1 MRNVVLIIHFTPHIS
16 HYTSFFY
23 FSPEVFI
30 MQNTLVAP
38 VGVLGFGV
46 EGQSTFNY
54 LVRNGV
60 KDIVVMDKNPVNLPQ
75 VPAGVNV
82 KVCSGE
88 SYLDGLKDCVTVV
101 RSAGVYPMSQELF
114 KFQMNGG
121 LMTSQIQLFLEQTKS
136 KKVVGVTG
144 TLGKGSTVSMISH
157 ILTKCG
163 VNNEIGGNFG
173 VPALDLLETE
183 TADRV
188 SILELSSFQLMTLS
202 LSPDVGVVLRVST
215 EHLDW
220 HKTVEEYRDAKANL
234 VRWQKRAGTCVYLKD
249 AAPTAKIAA
258 ESPAGTK
265 YAVSL
270 KDGPSAGD
278 GDAVI
283 DGATLLIDGEKLF
296 LSDCKVR
303 GIYQLENMAAATLA
317 CKALGIKVAD
327 AFEALKSYET
337 LPFRMEFKGEKK
349 GIEFFNDSYATR
361 PDATI
366 AATASMKRP
375 FALILGGSEKNAD
388 FTELSQILVNDRP
401 NLKRIALIG
410 ATAQRMLESLQQA
423 GLKVT
428 ANIFPTL
435 EEAFADSLQIGEGG
449 TVIMSPACASFGLFK
464 NYKVRGQVF
473 DKLVENV

>member
-1 MRNVVLIIHFTPHIS
+1 
-16 HYTSFFY
+16 
-23 FSPEVFI
+23 
-30 MQNTLVAP
+30 MQNSIVAP

-54 LVRNGV
+54 LVRSGI
-60 KDIVVMDKNPVNLPQ
+60 KDIVVMDKNPVSLPK

-82 KVCSGE
+82 KTFSGDN
-88 SYLDGLKDCVTVV
+88 YMDGLKDCVTVV

-173 VPALDLLETE
+173 VPALDLLESE
-183 TADRV
+183 TSDRV

-202 LSPDVGVVLRVST
+202 LSPDVAVVLRVST

-220 HKTVEEYRDAKANL
+220 HKSVEEYRDAKANL
-234 VRWQKRAGTCVYLKD
+234 VRWQKRGGTCVFLKD

-258 ESPAGTK
+258 ESPATTK
-265 YAVSL
+265 YAITL
-270 KDGPSAGD
+270 ADGPNFGD

-283 DGATLLIDGEKLF
+283 DGATLAIDDEKLF
-296 LSDCKVR
+296 LEDCKVR

-317 CKALGIKVAD
+317 VKALGIKVAD

-337 LPFRMEFKGEKK
+337 LPFRMEFKGEKN
-349 GIEFFNDSYATR
+349 GIEFYNDSYATR

-388 FTELSQILVNDRP
+388 FTELSKILVEERP

-423 GLKVT
+423 GLQIP

-435 EEAFADSLQIGEGG
+435 EEAFADSLAIGKGG

-473 DKLVENV
+473 DKLVAEVK

>member
-1 MRNVVLIIHFTPHIS
+1 
-16 HYTSFFY
+16 
-23 FSPEVFI
+23 
-30 MQNTLVAP
+30 MQNSIVAP

-54 LVRNGV
+54 LVRSGI
-60 KDIVVMDKNPVNLPQ
+60 KDIVVMDKNPVSLPE

-82 KVCSGE
+82 KTFSGDN
-88 SYLDGLKDCVTVV
+88 YMDGLKDCVTVV

-183 TADRV
+183 TSDRV

-202 LSPDVGVVLRVST
+202 LSPDVAVVLRVST

-220 HKTVEEYRDAKANL
+220 HKSVEEYRDAKANL
-234 VRWQKRAGTCVYLKD
+234 VRWQKRGGTCVFLKD

-258 ESPAGTK
+258 ESPATTK
-265 YAVSL
+265 YAITL
-270 KDGPSAGD
+270 ADGPNFGD

-283 DGATLLIDGEKLF
+283 DGATLTIDDEKLF
-296 LSDCKVR
+296 LADCKVR

-317 CKALGIKVAD
+317 VKALGIKVAD

-337 LPFRMEFKGEKK
+337 LPFRMEFKGEKN
-349 GIEFFNDSYATR
+349 GIEFYNDSYATR

-388 FTELSQILVNDRP
+388 FTELSKILVEERP

-410 ATAQRMLESLQQA
+410 ATAQRMLDSLQQA
-423 GLKVT
+423 GLQIP

-435 EEAFADSLQIGEGG
+435 EEAFADSLAIGKGG

-464 NYKVRGQVF
+464 NYKVRGQAF
-473 DKLVENV
+473 DKLVAEL

>member
-1 MRNVVLIIHFTPHIS
+1 
-16 HYTSFFY
+16 
-23 FSPEVFI
+23 
-30 MQNTLVAP
+30 MQSKLVAP

-54 LVRNGV
+54 LVRNGI
-60 KDIVVMDKNPVNLPQ
+60 KEIVVMDKNPVNLPE

-82 KVCSGE
+82 KTFSGE
-88 SYLDGLKDCVTVV
+88 GYLDGLKDCVTVV
-101 RSAGVYPMSQELF
+101 RSAGVYPMSQDLF

-121 LMTSQIQLFLEQTKS
+121 IMTSQIQLFLEQTKS

-157 ILTKCG
+157 ILTAAG
-163 VNNEIGGNFG
+163 VKNEIGGNFG
-173 VPALDLLETE
+173 VPALDLLEDE
-183 TADRV
+183 TPDRI

-202 LSPDVGVVLRVST
+202 ISPDVGVVLRVST

-220 HKTVEEYRDAKANL
+220 HKSVEEYRDAKANL
-234 VRWQKRAGTCVYLKD
+234 VRWQKRAGTCVYLRD
-249 AAPTAKIAA
+249 AEPSAKIAA

-265 YAVSL
+265 YAVCHA
-270 KDGPSAGD
+270 DGDGAGN

-283 DGATLLIDGEKLF
+283 EGATLAIDSEKLY
-296 LSDCKVR
+296 LADCKVR

-317 CKALGIKVAD
+317 CKALGIRVAD
-327 AFEALKSYET
+327 AFQALKTYET
-337 LPFRMEFKGEKK
+337 LPFRMEFKGEKN

-366 AATASMKRP
+366 AATASMNRP

-388 FTELSQILVNDRP
+388 FTELSNILVKERP

-410 ATAQRMLESLQQA
+410 ATAERMLESLKQA
-423 GLKVT
+423 GLESAGIT
-428 ANIFPTL
+428 AKIFPTL
-435 EEAFADSLQIGEGG
+435 EEAFADSLAIGKGG

-473 DKLVENV
+473 DKLVAEV

>member
-1 MRNVVLIIHFTPHIS
+1 MN
-16 HYTSFFY
+16 
-23 FSPEVFI
+23 
-30 MQNTLVAP
+30 NNLVSP
-38 VGVLGFGV
+38 VGILGFGV
-46 EGQSTFNY
+46 EGQSTLRY
-54 LVRNGV
+54 LFREGV
-60 KDIVVMDKNPVNLPQ
+60 KDIVVMDKNPVNLPE

-88 SYLDGLKDCVTVV
+88 KYMDGLKDCVTVV

-114 KFQMNGG
+114 TFQMNGG
-121 LMTSQIQLFLEQTKS
+121 MMTSQIQLFLEQTKS
-136 KKVVGVTG
+136 NKTVGVTG

-157 ILTKCG
+157 ILDKCG
-163 VNNEIGGNFG
+163 KANIIGGNFG
-173 VPALDLLETE
+173 VPALDLLEDD
-183 TADRV
+183 TADRI

-202 LSPDVGVVLRVST
+202 ISPDVGVVLRVST

-234 VRWQKRAGTCVYLKD
+234 VRWQKNSGTCVYLKD
-249 AAPTAKIAA
+249 AAPTAKIAG
-258 ESPAGTK
+258 ESPARNK
-265 YAVSL
+265 LAVSF
-270 KDGPSAGD
+270 GD
-278 GDAVI
+278 GDANI
-283 DGATLLIDGEKLF
+283 DGSVLTIGNEKLF

-317 CKALGIKVAD
+317 CTALGIKVAD

-349 GIEFFNDSYATR
+349 GIEFYNDSYATR

-366 AATASMKRP
+366 AATGSMKRP

-388 FTELSQILVNDRP
+388 FTELSEILVKDRP

-410 ATAQRMLESLQQA
+410 ATAERMLADLKKA
-423 GLKVT
+423 GVDDAGIKT
-428 ANIFPTL
+428 AIFPTL
-435 EEAFADSLQIGEGG
+435 EEAFADSLNIGEGG

-473 DKLVENV
+473 DKLVADLD

>member
-1 MRNVVLIIHFTPHIS
+1 
-16 HYTSFFY
+16 
-23 FSPEVFI
+23 
-30 MQNTLVAP
+30 MQNNLVEP
-38 VGVLGFGV
+38 VGILGFGV
-46 EGQSTFNY
+46 EGQSTLHY
-54 LVRNGV
+54 LFREGV
-60 KDIVVMDKNPVNLPQ
+60 KDIVVMDKNPVNLPE

-88 SYLDGLKDCVTVV
+88 NYLDGLKDCVTVV

-121 LMTSQIQLFLEQTKS
+121 LMTSQIQLFLEQTRS
-136 KKVVGVTG
+136 AKVVGVTG

-157 ILTKCG
+157 ILDKCG
-163 VNNEIGGNFG
+163 KSNAIGGNFG
-173 VPALDLLETE
+173 VPALDLLEDE
-183 TADRV
+183 TPERI

-202 LSPDVGVVLRVST
+202 VSPDVGVVLRVST

-234 VRWQKRAGTCVYLKD
+234 VRWQKRDGACVYLKD
-249 AAPTAKIAA
+249 AEPTAKIAA
-258 ESPAGTK
+258 ESPAKTK

-270 KDGPSAGD
+270 ADGPSAGD

-283 DGATLLIDGEKLF
+283 EGATLTIGNDKLE
-296 LSDCKVR
+296 LADCKVR

-317 CKALGIKVAD
+317 VKALGIKVAD

-337 LPFRMEFKGEKK
+337 LPFRMEFKGEKN
-349 GIEFFNDSYATR
+349 GIEFYNDSYATR

-388 FTELSQILVNDRP
+388 FTELSNILVKERP
-401 NLKRIALIG
+401 NLKQIALIG
-410 ATAQRMLESLQQA
+410 ATAERMLADLKKA
-423 GLKVT
+423 GVDEAGIKT
-428 ANIFPTL
+428 ALFPTL
-435 EEAFADSLQIGEGG
+435 EEAFANCLSIGKGG

-473 DKLVENV
+473 DKLVAEVK

>member
-1 MRNVVLIIHFTPHIS
+1 
-16 HYTSFFY
+16 
-23 FSPEVFI
+23 
-30 MQNTLVAP
+30 MQNSIVAP

-54 LVRNGV
+54 LIRSGI
-60 KDIVVMDKNPVNLPQ
+60 KDIVVMDKNPVSLPK

-82 KVCSGE
+82 KTFSGDN
-88 SYLDGLKDCVTVV
+88 YMDGLKDCVTVV

-136 KKVVGVTG
+136 KKVIGVTG

-157 ILTKCG
+157 ILTKCD
-163 VNNEIGGNFG
+163 VSNEIGGNFG
-173 VPALDLLETE
+173 VPALDLLENE
-183 TADRV
+183 PNDRV

-202 LSPDVGVVLRVST
+202 LSPDVAVVLRVST

-220 HKTVEEYRDAKANL
+220 HKSVEEYRDAKANL
-234 VRWQKRAGTCVYLKD
+234 VRWQKRSGTCVFLKD

-258 ESPAGTK
+258 ESPATTK
-265 YAVSL
+265 YAITL
-270 KDGPSAGD
+270 ADGPNFGD

-283 DGATLLIDGEKLF
+283 DGATLAIDDEKLF
-296 LSDCKVR
+296 LADCKVR

-317 CKALGIKVAD
+317 VKALGIKVAD

-337 LPFRMEFKGEKK
+337 LPFRMEFKGEKN
-349 GIEFFNDSYATR
+349 GIEFYNDSYATR

-366 AATASMKRP
+366 AATASMTRP

-388 FTELSQILVNDRP
+388 FTELSKILVNDRP

-423 GLKVT
+423 GLQIP

-435 EEAFADSLQIGEGG
+435 EEAFADSLAIGKGG

-473 DKLVENV
+473 DKLVAEL

>member
-121 LMTSQIQLFLEQTKS
+121 LMTSQIQLFFEQTKS

-375 FALILGGSEKNAD
+375 FALILGGSEKN

-428 ANIFPTL
+428 ANIFPNL

>member
-1 MRNVVLIIHFTPHIS
+1 
-16 HYTSFFY
+16 
-23 FSPEVFI
+23 
-30 MQNTLVAP
+30 MQSKLVAP

-54 LVRNGV
+54 LVRNGI
-60 KDIVVMDKNPVNLPQ
+60 KEIVVMDKNPVNLPE

-82 KVCSGE
+82 KTFSGE
-88 SYLDGLKDCVTVV
+88 GYLDGLKDCVTVV
-101 RSAGVYPMSQELF
+101 RSAGVYPMSQDLF

-121 LMTSQIQLFLEQTKS
+121 IMTSQIQLFLEQTKS

-157 ILTKCG
+157 ILTAAG
-163 VNNEIGGNFG
+163 VKNEIDGNFG
-173 VPALDLLETE
+173 VPALDLLEDE
-183 TADRV
+183 TPDRI

-202 LSPDVGVVLRVST
+202 ISPDVGVVLRIST

-220 HKTVEEYRDAKANL
+220 HKSVEEYRDAKANL

-249 AAPTAKIAA
+249 AEPSAKIAA

-265 YAVSL
+265 YAVCHA
-270 KDGPSAGD
+270 DGDGAGN

-283 DGATLLIDGEKLF
+283 EGATLAIDSEKLY
-296 LSDCKVR
+296 LADCKVR

-317 CKALGIKVAD
+317 CKALGIRVAD
-327 AFEALKSYET
+327 AFQALKTYET
-337 LPFRMEFKGEKK
+337 LPFRMEFKGEKN

-366 AATASMKRP
+366 AATASMNRP

-388 FTELSQILVNDRP
+388 FTELSNILVKERP

-410 ATAQRMLESLQQA
+410 ATAERMLESLKQA
-423 GLKVT
+423 GLDSAGIT
-428 ANIFPTL
+428 AKIFPTL
-435 EEAFADSLQIGEGG
+435 EEAFADSLAIGKGG

-473 DKLVENV
+473 DKLVAEV

>member
-1 MRNVVLIIHFTPHIS
+1 
-16 HYTSFFY
+16 
-23 FSPEVFI
+23 
-30 MQNTLVAP
+30 MQNNLVEP
-38 VGVLGFGV
+38 VGILGFGV
-46 EGQSTFNY
+46 EGQSTLRY
-54 LVRNGV
+54 LFREGV
-60 KDIVVMDKNPVNLPQ
+60 KDIVVMDKNPVNLPE

-82 KVCSGE
+82 KVSSGE
-88 SYLDGLKDCVTVV
+88 NYLDGLKDCVTVV

-121 LMTSQIQLFLEQTKS
+121 LMTSQIQLFLEQTRS
-136 KKVVGVTG
+136 AKVVGVTG

-157 ILTKCG
+157 ILDKCG
-163 VNNEIGGNFG
+163 KSNAIGGNFG
-173 VPALDLLETE
+173 VPALDLLEDE
-183 TADRV
+183 TPERI

-202 LSPDVGVVLRVST
+202 VSPDVGVVLRVST

-234 VRWQKRAGTCVYLKD
+234 VRWQKREGACVYLKD
-249 AAPTAKIAA
+249 AAPTAKIAS
-258 ESPAGTK
+258 ESPAKTK

-270 KDGPSAGD
+270 ADGPSAGD

-283 DGATLLIDGEKLF
+283 EGATLTIGNDKLE
-296 LSDCKVR
+296 LADCKVR

-317 CKALGIKVAD
+317 VKALGIKVAD

-337 LPFRMEFKGEKK
+337 LPFRMEFKGEKN
-349 GIEFFNDSYATR
+349 GIEFYNDSYATR

-388 FTELSQILVNDRP
+388 FTELSEILVKQRP
-401 NLKRIALIG
+401 NLKRVALIG
-410 ATAQRMLESLQQA
+410 ATAERMLADLKKA
-423 GLKVT
+423 GVDEAGIKT
-428 ANIFPTL
+428 AIFPTL
-435 EEAFADSLQIGEGG
+435 EDAFADSLNIGEGG

-473 DKLVENV
+473 DKLVESV

>member
-1 MRNVVLIIHFTPHIS
+1 M
-16 HYTSFFY
+16 
-23 FSPEVFI
+23 
-30 MQNTLVAP
+30 
-38 VGVLGFGV
+38 
-46 EGQSTFNY
+46 
-54 LVRNGV
+54 
-60 KDIVVMDKNPVNLPQ
+60 
-75 VPAGVNV
+75 
-82 KVCSGE
+82 
-88 SYLDGLKDCVTVV
+88 
-101 RSAGVYPMSQELF
+101 
-114 KFQMNGG
+114 
-121 LMTSQIQLFLEQTKS
+121 
-136 KKVVGVTG
+136 
-144 TLGKGSTVSMISH
+144 
-157 ILTKCG
+157 
-163 VNNEIGGNFG
+163 NNEIGGNFG
-173 VPALDLLETE
+173 VPALDLLKNE

-202 LSPDVGVVLRVST
+202 LSPDVAVVLRVST

-220 HKTVEEYRDAKANL
+220 HQSVEEYRDAKANL
-234 VRWQKRAGTCVYLKD
+234 VRWQKRDGACVYLKD
-249 AAPTAKIAA
+249 AAPTAKIAS
-258 ESPAGTK
+258 ESPAKTK

-270 KDGPSAGD
+270 NND

-283 DGATLLIDGEKLF
+283 EGATLTIDGTKLY
-296 LSDCKVR
+296 LEDCKVR

-337 LPFRMEFKGEKK
+337 LPFRMEFKGEKN
-349 GIEFFNDSYATR
+349 GIEFYNDSYATR

-388 FTELSQILVNDRP
+388 FTELSQILVNERP

-473 DKLVENV
+473 DKLVADL

>member
-1 MRNVVLIIHFTPHIS
+1 
-16 HYTSFFY
+16 
-23 FSPEVFI
+23 
-30 MQNTLVAP
+30 MQNSIVAP

-54 LVRNGV
+54 LVRSGI
-60 KDIVVMDKNPVNLPQ
+60 KDIVVMDKNPISLPE

-82 KVCSGE
+82 KTFSGDT
-88 SYLDGLKDCVTVV
+88 YMDGLKDCVTVV
-101 RSAGVYPMSQELF
+101 RSAGVYPMSPELF
-114 KFQMNGG
+114 RFQMNGG

-163 VNNEIGGNFG
+163 ENNEIGGNFG

-183 TADRV
+183 TSDRV

-202 LSPDVGVVLRVST
+202 VSPDVAVVLRVST

-220 HKTVEEYRDAKANL
+220 HKSVEEYRDAKANL
-234 VRWQKRAGTCVYLKD
+234 VRWQKRGGTCVFLKD

-258 ESPAGTK
+258 ESPATTK
-265 YAVSL
+265 YAITL
-270 KDGPSAGD
+270 ADGPSFGD

-283 DGATLLIDGEKLF
+283 DGATLAIDDEKLF

-317 CKALGIKVAD
+317 VKALGIKVAD

-337 LPFRMEFKGEKK
+337 LPFRMEFKGEKN
-349 GIEFFNDSYATR
+349 GIEFYNDSYATR

-388 FTELSQILVNDRP
+388 FTELSKILVNDRP

-423 GLKVT
+423 GLQIP

-435 EEAFADSLQIGEGG
+435 EEAFADSLAIGKGG

-473 DKLVENV
+473 DKLVAEQ

>member
-1 MRNVVLIIHFTPHIS
+1 
-16 HYTSFFY
+16 
-23 FSPEVFI
+23 

-54 LVRNGV
+54 LVRNGI
-60 KDIVVMDKNPVNLPQ
+60 KDIVVMDKNPVNLPE

-82 KVCSGE
+82 KTFSGE
-88 SYLDGLKDCVTVV
+88 NYMDGLKDCVTVV
-101 RSAGVYPMSQELF
+101 RSAGVYPMSKPLF
-114 KFQMNGG
+114 QFQMNGG

-163 VNNEIGGNFG
+163 ANNEIGGNFG
-173 VPALDLLETE
+173 VPALDLLKDETS
-183 TADRV
+183 DRI

-202 LSPDVGVVLRVST
+202 VSPDVAVVLRVST

-220 HKTVEEYRDAKANL
+220 HQSVEEYRDAKANL
-234 VRWQKRAGTCVYLKD
+234 VRWQKRDGACVYLKD
-249 AAPTAKIAA
+249 AAPTAKIAG
-258 ESPAGTK
+258 ESPAKTK
-265 YAVSL
+265 YAV
-270 KDGPSAGD
+270 GYGD
-278 GDAVI
+278 GDASI
-283 DGATLLIDGEKLF
+283 DGATLTIDGEKLF

-337 LPFRMEFKGEKK
+337 LPFRMEFKGEKR

-410 ATAQRMLESLQQA
+410 ATAERMLESLRQA

-435 EEAFADSLQIGEGG
+435 EEAFADSLAIGEGG

-473 DKLVENV
+473 DKLVADL

>member
-1 MRNVVLIIHFTPHIS
+1 M
-16 HYTSFFY
+16 
-23 FSPEVFI
+23 
-30 MQNTLVAP
+30 
-38 VGVLGFGV
+38 
-46 EGQSTFNY
+46 
-54 LVRNGV
+54 
-60 KDIVVMDKNPVNLPQ
+60 
-75 VPAGVNV
+75 
-82 KVCSGE
+82 
-88 SYLDGLKDCVTVV
+88 
-101 RSAGVYPMSQELF
+101 
-114 KFQMNGG
+114 
-121 LMTSQIQLFLEQTKS
+121 
-136 KKVVGVTG
+136 
-144 TLGKGSTVSMISH
+144 
-157 ILTKCG
+157 
-163 VNNEIGGNFG
+163 
-173 VPALDLLETE
+173 
-183 TADRV
+183 
-188 SILELSSFQLMTLS
+188 S
-202 LSPDVGVVLRVST
+202 LSD
-215 EHLDW
+215 
-220 HKTVEEYRDAKANL
+220 
-234 VRWQKRAGTCVYLKD
+234 
-249 AAPTAKIAA
+249 
-258 ESPAGTK
+258 
-265 YAVSL
+265 
-270 KDGPSAGD
+270 D

-283 DGATLLIDGEKLF
+283 EGATLTIDGTKLY
-296 LSDCKVR
+296 LEDCKVR

-388 FTELSQILVNDRP
+388 FTELSQILVNERP

-435 EEAFADSLQIGEGG
+435 EEAFADSLNIGEGG

-473 DKLVENV
+473 DKLVADL